1 MALRTDYTDAVF
13 TGNRKYRM
21 INNADGTISLEDVTE
36 YSQLDTAL
44 VGAVDMNNT
53 NTAVNSNTTFREE
66 NFWSTIDTSLIF
78 ESLGEGVTNEG
89 IYLTVCGNVAI
100 IGGRLKATSYS
111 NGMTLATMVS
121 SLTPRRSVLQ
131 IPVYAYTPDGV
142 LASKFQTS
150 TNKILIYGGVNGKSV
165 TSDFTMVFGLMNLY
179 PNPN

>member
-21 INNADGTISLEDVTE
+21 INNSDGTISLEDVTE

-78 ESLGEGVTNEG
+78 ESLEDGVTSEG
-89 IYLTVCGNVAI
+89 IYLTVCGDVAI
-100 IGGRLKATSYS
+100 VGGRLRATSYS
-111 NGMTLATMVS
+111 SGMKLATLVS
-121 SLTPRRSVLQ
+121 SLNPRIAVLQ
-131 IPVYAYTPDGV
+131 IPIYCYTPDGA
-142 LASKFQTS
+142 LPSKLQT
-150 TNKILIYGGVNGKSV
+150 NGVNILLYGGSNGKSA
-165 TSDFTMVFGLMNLY
+165 TCDFTMVFGLMNLY